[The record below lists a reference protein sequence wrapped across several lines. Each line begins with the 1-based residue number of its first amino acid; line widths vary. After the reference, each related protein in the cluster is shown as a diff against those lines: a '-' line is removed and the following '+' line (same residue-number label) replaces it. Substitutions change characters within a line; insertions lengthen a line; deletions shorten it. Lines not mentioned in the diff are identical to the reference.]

1 MSKLIPLATLA
12 SLMLAAS
19 AFADADSINIGFI
32 DPLSGAG
39 ASTGAIGQRLFHYL
53 ADETNAEGGLIGD
66 KIVITDFDSKANAQ
80 EGVVQA
86 GKALDA
92 GNHIV
97 IQGNGSSVGAAV
109 EDFAAKNNSRNPD
122 NLLLYLNYNAI
133 DPSLTNE
140 KCSYWHFR
148 FAPSVDMKMEALTN
162 YIKSKA
168 DVKKVY
174 IIGQD
179 YSFGQS
185 VSAQAKKMLTEK
197 RPDIEIVGNE
207 LHPMLKVTDFSPYI
221 AKIKASG
228 ADTVITG
235 NWGQDLTLL
244 LKAAGE
250 AGLTASWYTYYVG
263 SPGDFAAVKQ
273 AGLAEK
279 VFVIADT
286 PPLTDLPPA
295 SAKLEFEYRAK
306 FGNDI
311 SQPEDVNLMTGLEQ
325 AITEAKASDPKS
337 VATKLETLKL
347 TAYQGGEAWIRPE
360 DHQFMQDM
368 FLMNMGPLRPGEDAA
383 KLDEEGTGWA
393 WHLQGRIA
401 AKDTVLPTTC
411 KMRRPS

>member
-1 MSKLIPLATLA
+1 MSKLFALA
-12 SLMLAAS
+12 SVASLVLTVAA
-19 AFADADSINIGFI
+19 AADPSTVKLGFI

-53 ADETNAEGGLIGD
+53 ADQTNASGGLNGE
-66 KIVITDFDSKANAQ
+66 KIEITDFDSKANAQ

-92 GNHIV
+92 GIHIV
-97 IQGNGSSVGAAV
+97 IQGNGSSVGAAL

-133 DPSLTNE
+133 DPSLTNA

-148 FAPSVDMKMEALTN
+148 WAPSVDMKMEALTN
-162 YIKSKA
+162 YIKGKT

-185 VSAQAKKMLTEK
+185 VSAQAKAMLTAK

-221 AKIKASG
+221 AKIKSSG

-250 AGLTASWYTYYVG
+250 AGLQANWYTYYVG

-273 AGLAEK
+273 AGLADK

-295 SAKLEFEYRAK
+295 SAALESEFLAK

-311 SQPEDVNLMTGLEQ
+311 SQPEDVNLMHSLDQ

-337 VATKLETLKL
+337 VAAKLETLKM
-347 TAYQGGEAWIRPE
+347 TAYQGGEAWMRPE

-368 FLMNMGPLRPGEDAA
+368 FIMNMGPLKPGEDAS
-383 KLDEEGTGWA
+383 KLDEEKTGWG

-411 KMRRPS
+411 KMHRPS